1 MIVNR
6 ELKHRQI
13 VWSMDNNWKV
23 NVVIFDALITSPTNL
38 KAPVLEI
45 KTKDYKWKVS
55 NNYATKRRTFLIS
68 GCHPWL
74 KNICARATQKPCVGF
89 SSPPVFTL
97 SWGKII
103 TIIYLACCQLR
114 VFLPMDASCQAVN
127 SCHPINWFEIWMKF
141 SHYLDN
147 LPNMVFIF
155 QSFLS
160 HSWQWTLLEHLKWWD
175 N

>member
-1 MIVNR
+1 
-6 ELKHRQI
+6 
-13 VWSMDNNWKV
+13 MDNNWKV
-23 NVVIFDALITSPTNL
+23 NVVIFWCIVNFTSKFKSSSFRIKHRITDEKLVIIMQQRGEHFWFLVAIHGWKIS
-38 KAPVLEI
+38 VLEL
-45 KTKDYKWKVS
+45 YKNLV
-55 NNYATKRRTFLIS
+55 L
-68 GCHPWL
+68 
-74 KNICARATQKPCVGF
+74 VF

-114 VFLPMDASCQAVN
+114 VFLLMDASCQAVN

-147 LPNMVFIF
+147 LPNMIFIF
-155 QSFLS
+155 LAISIPFKTVNTT
-160 HSWQWTLLEHLKWWD
+160 WTLKEIR